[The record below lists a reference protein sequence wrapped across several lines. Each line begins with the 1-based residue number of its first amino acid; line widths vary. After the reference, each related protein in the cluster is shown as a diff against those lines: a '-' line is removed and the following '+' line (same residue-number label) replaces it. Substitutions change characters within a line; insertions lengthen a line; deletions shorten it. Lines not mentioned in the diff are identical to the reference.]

1 MTMEWRS
8 KMGQR
13 IREVRNRVGITQMEL
28 AEMADLSV
36 SYISHIE
43 NGKKTASLYSTII
56 IANELGVT
64 VNEFLYGIQENDN
77 TVYQTDMDI
86 LMGQCNAEQKNML
99 YKLAKAFVEI
109 IM

>member
-1 MTMEWRS
+1 MTMEWRN

-28 AEMADLSV
+28 AEMTDLSV

-43 NGKKTASLYSTII
+43 NGRKTASLYSTII

-99 YKLAKAFVEI
+99 YKLAQAFIDI
-109 IM
+109 IL